1 MKKYLI
7 IGLGNPGAEYTQTR
21 HNIGFNVLDS
31 WAMKSDSSFESVR
44 HGDIFRFK
52 IKGRAVILL
61 KPNTF
66 MNLSGK
72 AVRYWV
78 HQENIPF
85 KNVVIVLDDLAL
97 PLGEIRLKLKGSD
110 GGHNGLKSIQ
120 EALGRQDYA
129 RLRFGIGNDF
139 TKGQQTDFVLG
150 KWGKDELNN
159 VTLGIKN
166 SLKLLETFV
175 LSGAQIAMNQHN
187 Q

>member
-139 TKGQQTDFVLG
+139 SKGQQTDFVLG
-150 KWGKDELNN
+150 NWGKDELNN

-166 SLKLLETFV
+166 SLKLLETFG
-175 LSGAQIAMNQHN
+175 LAGAQIAMNQYN